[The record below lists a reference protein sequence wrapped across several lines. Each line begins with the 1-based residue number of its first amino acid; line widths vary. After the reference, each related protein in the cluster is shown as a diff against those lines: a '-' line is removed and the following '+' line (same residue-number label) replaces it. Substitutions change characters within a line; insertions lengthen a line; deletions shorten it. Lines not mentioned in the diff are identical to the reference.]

1 MAEVRDD
8 RQQVFMPRAAAGR
21 RSPAVLVMLLIAVV
35 AAFALMWN
43 ISRRSAHRAGAPLAS
58 TAAETVDDSA
68 STAAPA
74 AAAAAATAAPAESA
88 SAAVEPAPAIDEQ
101 ATASDRAQ
109 IARVIN
115 DGRAGLTNCYQRA
128 LVRDDKLVQGSV
140 NVRVSVAPS
149 GRVGSVS
156 VSGPAKFRAMEPCLR
171 RAINKWTFPTAAEPY
186 TTEFPLVFRG
196 VE

>member
-1 MAEVRDD
+1 MAEARDD

-21 RSPAVLVMLLIAVV
+21 RSPAVLVMLLIAVF
-35 AAFALMWN
+35 AAIALMWN
-43 ISRRSAHRAGAPLAS
+43 ISRRPAHRAAAPVAS
-58 TAAETVDDSA
+58 AVAETVDDSA
-68 STAAPA
+68 PAAEPA
-74 AAAAAATAAPAESA
+74 AAAAGAPAESA
-88 SAAVEPAPAIDEQ
+88 PAAGAEAAPAIDEE

-128 LVRDDKLVQGSV
+128 LVRDDKLVQGAV
-140 NVRVSVAPS
+140 NVRVSVAAS

-156 VSGPAKFRAMEPCLR
+156 VSGPARFRAMEPCLK

-186 TTEFPLVFRG
+186 STEFPLVFRG